1 MKTPNSVWVNPTT
14 LLFLV
19 LFVLFSAGLVIS
31 FHADQSLGLW
41 QWLGVFAFQGL
52 MVFLAFTPLHDASHG
67 SASKNKKLNELILAV
82 SANLF
87 FLADGGTFRTI
98 HIAHHS
104 KTNQPGEDPDHF
116 TAAKTLWGRWVKSFL
131 LLFSYYEFLWR
142 KKASSNR
149 RVLVQMII
157 SAGLPLAVILA
168 SFMAGKLVWAL
179 AAWVLPAFFST
190 GVLSF
195 VNTSWP
201 HHTDGQTHRM
211 KNTRLHLLPSW
222 AQLLMG
228 NQSMHLVHHLQ
239 PTLPWWKYP
248 EVYEANREK
257 WLAQGAQIHDYR

>member
-1 MKTPNSVWVNPTT
+1 MKSPYSAWWNPTT
-14 LLFLV
+14 LLFVV
-19 LFVLFSAGLVIS
+19 LFVLFSVGLVGS
-31 FHADQSLGLW
+31 FHLAPTLGW
-41 QWLGVFAFQGL
+41 QGWLGVFGFQSL

-67 SASKNKKLNELILAV
+67 SASKNRKLNEFILAI

-142 KKASSNR
+142 KEASSNR
-149 RVLVQMII
+149 KVLLQMVI
-157 SAGLPLAVILA
+157 SAGLPLAVLFAGI
-168 SFMAGKLVWAL
+168 FAGKFIWVMT
-179 AAWVLPAFFST
+179 AWVLPAFFST

-201 HHTDGQTHRM
+201 HHTDGETHRM
-211 KNTRLHLLPSW
+211 KNTRIHLLPSW
-222 AQLLMG
+222 AQALMG
-228 NQSMHLVHHLQ
+228 NQNMHLVHHLQ

-248 EVYEANREK
+248 EVWQASREK
-257 WLAQGAQIHDYR
+257 WVAQGAKVYDYR